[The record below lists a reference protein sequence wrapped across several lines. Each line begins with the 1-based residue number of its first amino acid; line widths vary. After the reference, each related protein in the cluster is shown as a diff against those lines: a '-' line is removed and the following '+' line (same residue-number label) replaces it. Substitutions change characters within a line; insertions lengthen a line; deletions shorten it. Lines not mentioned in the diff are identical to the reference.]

1 MCVKYGVK
9 LNFHVL
15 KFSVKSSFIFPGLLH
30 YIHTTCQPY
39 FMFDIFEINC
49 FKSKV

>member
-15 KFSVKSSFIFPGLLH
+15 KFSVKSSFIFPGLL
-30 YIHTTCQPY
+30 PY

-49 FKSKV
+49 FKS